1 MRLHEE
7 AFRKFDSRSVPRC
20 FRLGLRASDGRVYR
34 QERTR
39 KNRSVNVREKSD
51 EDQEGPQGRQERQE
65 GLQHHD
71 HNPASEVTRL
81 HYFSG
86 HEPRAVSAR
95 SRGAKAARSFFSGE
109 KSLRISFTASPP
121 GHADERRTR
130 RRTTFTKKAT
140 CARKNIPI
148 AKISFRFSASTSSR
162 N

>member
-34 QERTR
+34 QERTH
-39 KNRSVNVREKSD
+39 KNRSVNVRKKSD
-51 EDQEGPQGRQERQE
+51 EDQEGPQGRQEKQE

-95 SRGAKAARSFFSGE
+95 SRGAEAARSFFE
-109 KSLRISFTASPP
+109 APKIALDILLLRPCSVTRMDVAP
-121 GHADERRTR
+121 GAGRHSRRTR
-130 RRTTFTKKAT
+130 PARERTFQSQK
-140 CARKNIPI
+140 
-148 AKISFRFSASTSSR
+148 
-162 N
+162 